1 MAEARPSRDAAWV
14 VCILSLTKGMAG
26 QTLWLSLKPG
36 ILSTLFWAAYNV
48 LYAYITLYV
57 AMYAVCTLLF
67 SEHVTCWVNTSLEV
81 T

>member
-1 MAEARPSRDAAWV
+1 MRMR
-14 VCILSLTKGMAG
+14 
-26 QTLWLSLKPG
+26 PG

-48 LYAYITLYV
+48 LYAYSTLCV